1 MRFVVLFLSYI
12 FTVVENIS
20 SSIFALVTKKSNISS
35 VKMVVLRKKWNF
47 TLFCIKQ
54 VRTMRMDLRA
64 ATKGDPEW
72 LKEQRKQEVA
82 IIEKWI
88 SEYYTYLKEED

>member
-1 MRFVVLFLSYI
+1 
-12 FTVVENIS
+12 
-20 SSIFALVTKKSNISS
+20 
-35 VKMVVLRKKWNF
+35 
-47 TLFCIKQ
+47 
-54 VRTMRMDLRA
+54 MRMNLRA

-88 SEYYTYLKEED
+88 SEYYIYLKEED

>member
-1 MRFVVLFLSYI
+1 
-12 FTVVENIS
+12 
-20 SSIFALVTKKSNISS
+20 
-35 VKMVVLRKKWNF
+35 MVVLRKKLKLNIV
-47 TLFCIKQ
+47 LHEKGAHHA
-54 VRTMRMDLRA
+54 DLRA

-88 SEYYTYLKEED
+88 SEYYRDLEEEED